1 MPRHRLFAICLG
13 LIAFVAYAR
22 DAPAKDLSG
31 IYSPE
36 VLAYWKRSF
45 TPLIE
50 KIRKDDLAPGLSAQG
65 RRELEATSIVLPTST
80 TTNDPF
86 EDVTSASHTIT
97 IPVLTLKF
105 LYDLMA
111 AHEWLTAH
119 GLEDRSVLYVSALKY
134 QDARRFPGGHYLS
147 PLDALGVPHS
157 RMMEP
162 ADDSETMRRGLPV
175 LFVGALAFLLAH
187 ELQHILDPSKNL
199 GVWER
204 ELAADYF
211 ALRMAG
217 RAEYSPVAVF
227 WYFMYAAE
235 WSLNAGDFPSAAAY
249 SKWFLT
255 EGGSHPLS
263 GFRVAMLGEH
273 LLREPELYYPD
284 KERIQVLLQIATGL
298 AKAGKDLQNIETRR
312 VLKLVAL
319 DIDVAA
325 LAVHRKAAAPIPP
338 PASYPSPTYVS
349 PPAATD
355 AAGVPAA
362 ARAGDLATLTKL
374 LAADPALVNR
384 KDSAGRAPLMYAVEG
399 RHVEVVRFL
408 LAHGGDVNDAEE
420 DGTTPFGDA
429 LATQNT
435 AIVKLMLANG
445 ETVNPEG
452 RPNLTPL
459 LVAVVKNYEEGARL
473 LLAHGAKVDA
483 KVGDTL
489 GMTALEF
496 AAEYGYTRMALL
508 LLENGADVNSADAA
522 GFTALHHAVVRGHE
536 DLVMMLLKRGANVNV
551 KAAGETTP
559 LHDAA
564 ATGGLT
570 IARALVAHGAN
581 VHAKDFNGDTP
592 CQTARRANEE
602 DVAAYLCGISAP

>member
-1 MPRHRLFAICLG
+1 MTRYRLLAVCLG
-13 LIAFVAYAR
+13 LIAFMASAR
-22 DAPAKDLSG
+22 AAPAKDLSG

-36 VLAYWKRSF
+36 VLNYWKNSF

-50 KIRKDDLAPGLSAQG
+50 KIKNDDLAPALSAQG
-65 RRELEATSIVLPTST
+65 RRELAATSIELPTST
-80 TTNDPF
+80 ATNDPF

-97 IPVLTLKF
+97 IPVLTIKF
-105 LYDLMA
+105 VYDLMA

-119 GLEDRSVLYVSALKY
+119 GLEDHSMLYVSALKY
-134 QDARRFPGGHYLS
+134 QDASRFPGGRYLP

-175 LFVGALAFLLAH
+175 LFVGALAFILAH
-187 ELQHILDPSKNL
+187 EFQHILEPAKNL
-199 GVWER
+199 SVWER
-204 ELAADYF
+204 ELTADYF
-211 ALRMAG
+211 ALRMVG
-217 RAEYSPVAVF
+217 RAEYSPVGVF

-235 WSLNAGDFPSAAAY
+235 WSSNAGDFPSTAAY
-249 SKWFLT
+249 SKWFRT
-255 EGGSHPLS
+255 AGVSHPLS
-263 GFRVAMLGEH
+263 GFRVEKIGEH
-273 LLREPELYYPD
+273 ILREPEQYYPD
-284 KERIQVLLQIATGL
+284 KERIQVLLQIATDL
-298 AKAGKDLQNIETRR
+298 VKAGKGLQNIETQRA
-312 VLKLVAL
+312 LKQSAL
-319 DIDVAA
+319 GIDVAR
-325 LAVHRKAAAPIPP
+325 LAVHRKAAAPITPP
-338 PASYPSPTYVS
+338 LSAPLPTYVS

-355 AAGVPAA
+355 AADVPAA
-362 ARAGDLATLTKL
+362 ARAGDLVSLTKL

-384 KDSAGRAPLMYAVEG
+384 KDSSGRAPLMYAVEG

-435 AIVKLMLANG
+435 AIVKLMLAKG
-445 ETVNPEG
+445 ATVNPEG

-459 LVAVVKNYEEGARL
+459 VVAVVKNYEEGARL

-483 KVGDTL
+483 KVGGTV
-489 GMTALEF
+489 GMRALEF
-496 AAEYGYTRMALL
+496 AAEFGYTRLAELL
-508 LLENGADVNSADAA
+508 LQHGADVNAADAA

-536 DLVMMLLKRGANVNV
+536 DLVRMLLKRGADVNR

-564 ATGGLT
+564 ATDALT
-570 IARALVAHGAN
+570 IARALVARGAN
-581 VHAKDFNGDTP
+581 VHAKDLNGDTP
-592 CQTARRANEE
+592 CQTARRAHAE
-602 DVAAYLCGISAP
+602 DVADYLCGINAP